1 MKRFFDWVVDHPWPT
16 IAFVLLVTAGFLVAL
31 PGLIVN
37 TDFESYIDHD
47 DPAYIASERA
57 DERFGSADV
66 LMIALVE
73 PDGVYTGEILGAVE
87 SLTRDLEALPGVDEV
102 QSPLNTQIIEATA
115 DSLTVGP
122 AAPGENAP
130 VTSGEVAAFRE
141 RVAAN
146 DTLAD
151 VFVSRGGEAVN
162 LIVTYTDDAENTWLT
177 RQITDI
183 VDSYRDRF
191 TLYISGMHFMSQSMS
206 DSMAGDLA
214 ILLPIVLVVIAA
226 VLYASFRTLR
236 GVFIPMAVVALS
248 LIWAFGLISVM
259 GMAVTA
265 VSFIL
270 PVLLLAIGIAYGIHI
285 LSHVNE
291 RVDAG
296 DEKRAAIRHAMDQIH
311 SPVLMTGLTT
321 VAGFMALLTSFM
333 PVIAEFG
340 FAAGIG
346 VAIAMVLSLLLIPA
360 LLSVLPTPKTRKGAR
375 TSQAAAK
382 QGLMV
387 QALRAYGSFVG
398 RRSRVILVIAVIVL
412 GAFAAGIPLMPIDS
426 STAAFLGD
434 EHTAVEGMNVMETY
448 FSGSE
453 RVIIEIDAERRD
465 GLKEPA
471 VLEEMLALEAYLE
484 EIGVRKTMSLTDLV
498 RELNRKFHGD
508 DEGHDVI
515 PEDRR
520 LVSQLLLLFSF
531 QGGDLGSLT
540 LGDYS
545 AGEIIGFYPKLN
557 SDELAALVS
566 SIQTYLD
573 TELGE
578 GLRGEMVGSTRLQHR
593 MTTQLVASQ
602 LISLA
607 TSVVIAA
614 AIVALLM
621 GSLMAGLIAAM
632 PLVFA
637 IVINFGMM
645 GFTGM
650 TLNIATAMISSI
662 TIGIGIDYAIHFISR
677 YRAEIRRGQSPREA
691 IVATAG
697 TAGQAIVHNALAVIA
712 GFVVLLFSAF
722 SAFKSFGGLIS
733 LSMAVSA
740 VSALT
745 VIPAIFVQWQPRFL
759 TDERSWPDRLKRFG
773 KRRPQDARRTQEAN
787 QET

>member
-1 MKRFFDWVVDHPWPT
+1 MKRAFSWVIDHPWVT
-16 IAFVLLVTAGFLVAL
+16 IVAVLLVTAGFLAAL
-31 PGLIVN
+31 PRLVVN

-47 DPAYIASERA
+47 DPAYVAAERA
-57 DERFGSADV
+57 EARFGSSDV

-73 PDGVYTGEILGAVE
+73 PGGVYTAEVLGVVE
-87 SLTRDLEALPGVDEV
+87 ALTRELEALPGVDEV

-122 AAPGENAP
+122 AAPDEAAP
-130 VTSGEVAAFRE
+130 TTPDEIAAFRD
-141 RVAAN
+141 RVMSN
-146 DTLAD
+146 DVLAD
-151 VFVSRGGEAVN
+151 VLVARGGEAIN
-162 LIVTYTDDAENTWLT
+162 LIVTYTDDADNARLT
-177 RQITDI
+177 RQITDTI
-183 VDSYRDRF
+183 DAYRDRYTF
-191 TLYISGMHFMSQSMS
+191 YLSGMHFMSQSLS
-206 DSMAGDLA
+206 ESMAGDLA
-214 ILLPIVLVVIAA
+214 VLLPIVLFVIAA
-226 VLYASFRTLR
+226 VLYASFRSLR
-236 GVFIPMAVVALS
+236 GVFIPLAVVALS
-248 LIWAFGLISVM
+248 LVWAFGLISLT

-265 VSFIL
+265 ISFIL
-270 PVLLLAIGIAYGIHI
+270 PILLLAVGIAYGIHI

-291 RVDAG
+291 RTAAG
-296 DEKRAAIRHAMDQIH
+296 DEKRTAIRHAMDQIH
-311 SPVLMTGLTT
+311 APVVMTGLTT

-346 VAIAMVLSLLLIPA
+346 VAIAMILSLVLIPA
-360 LLSVLPTPKTRKGAR
+360 LLAVLPTPKAR
-375 TSQAAAK
+375 RRRRPAATGEGMMAR
-382 QGLMV
+382 V
-387 QALRAYGSFVG
+387 LRAYGGFIG
-398 RRSRVILVIAVIVL
+398 RHSRRVLVISLVVL
-412 GAFAAGIPLMPIDS
+412 AAFAAGIPFIAIDS
-426 STAAFLGD
+426 STSAFLGD
-434 EHTAVEGMNVMETY
+434 EHPAVEGMNVMEAY

-453 RVIIEIDAERRD
+453 RVVIEIDTGRRD

-471 VLEEMLALEAYLE
+471 VLEEMLALETYLE
-484 EIGVRKTMSLTDLV
+484 EIGVRKTLSMTDLV
-498 RELNRKFHGD
+498 RELHRKFRGD
-508 DEGHDVI
+508 DEAYETI

-545 AGEIIGFYPKLN
+545 AGEIIGFYPKMN
-557 SDELAALVS
+557 SDDLATLVTSIETYLETELA
-566 SIQTYLD
+566 D
-573 TELGE
+573 
-578 GLRGEMVGSTRLQHR
+578 GLHGEMVGSTRLQQR

-621 GSLMAGLIAAM
+621 GSLVAGLIAAL

-637 IVINFGMM
+637 IVMTFGTM
-645 GFTGM
+645 GIAGM

-677 YRAEIRRGQSPREA
+677 YRAEIRAGRGARDA
-691 IVATAG
+691 IAETAS
-697 TAGQAIVHNALAVIA
+697 TSGQAIVHNALAVIA
-712 GFVVLLFSAF
+712 GFIVLLFSVF

-740 VSALT
+740 LSALT

-759 TDERSWPDRLKRFG
+759 TDELSWRERCKRLAARQSRDDRDPEETR
-773 KRRPQDARRTQEAN
+773 QEVR
-787 QET
+787 